1 MEPSERWS
9 IRVDDGVLVVE
20 LPHGTGLSPSDGEA
34 LLDRWRTLVAERRT
48 TAVVLVVRTTR
59 PCSDAGRRTLRLAAR
74 AAADR
79 DVARFAVVAERPKRR
94 YLEQTVDI
102 DGVDAQPFNDAA
114 AAVRWAKCPSEPAG
128 SVVSE

>member
-48 TAVVLVVRTTR
+48 NAVVLVVRTTR

-79 DVARFAVVAERPKRR
+79 GVTRFAVVAERPKRR
-94 YLEQTVDI
+94 YLEQTIDV
-102 DGVDAQPFNDAA
+102 DGVDAEPFNDAA
-114 AAVRWAKCPSEPAG
+114 AAVRWAKCPSEPAL

>member
-20 LPHGTGLSPSDGEA
+20 LPHGTGLSPSDGES
-34 LLDRWRTLVAERRT
+34 LLDRWRTLAAEQRVN
-48 TAVVLVVRTTR
+48 AVVLIVRTTR

-79 DVARFAVVAERPKRR
+79 GVTRFAVVAERPKRR
-94 YLEQTVDI
+94 YLERTMDVQ
-102 DGVDAQPFNDAA
+102 GVNVEPFNDAA
-114 AAVRWAKCPSEPAG
+114 TAMRWAKCPSEPAA
-128 SVVSE
+128 SAVTE

>member
-34 LLDRWRTLVAERRT
+34 LLDRWRTLAAERQVD
-48 TAVVLVVRTTR
+48 AVVLVVQTAR
-59 PCSDAGRRTLRLAAR
+59 PCSDAGRQTLRVAAR

-79 DVARFAVVAERPKRR
+79 GVKRFAVVAERPKRR
-94 YLEQTVDI
+94 YLERTMDV
-102 DGVDAQPFNDAA
+102 DGVDAEPFNDAA
-114 AAVRWAKCPSEPAG
+114 TAIRWAKRPPEPTT